1 MRSRPLRDF
10 IIGKTIIPS
19 LKLYKQALLRGQIA
33 LMMFFTGIGYVG
45 VDIAYSIYR
54 NVPMYSL
61 IAVIGLIAFLLN
73 RARHYRLATIIITLS
88 ANIIIYLFAASEP
101 PSSGVYIFF
110 LPVALSSIVLFS
122 YQEWYYAFGLVML
135 GVTLFLL
142 AFLSDFTILPE
153 VSGAD
158 ATDDLYFLINY
169 IIATTVSVL
178 IIYFLININYHVE
191 KSLRENESRLLQ
203 LTEELRQSNTELDR
217 FVYSVSHDLRAPLSS
232 LMGLVALAE
241 KTANAEETATL
252 LSMMRNRIDA
262 QEKFIRDII
271 DYSRN
276 ARLNHEPEDTN
287 LNDIIGEIMDNLRY
301 AEEVSS
307 VKIKTDIPENYSLK
321 TDKVRLK
328 IVLNNLV
335 SNALKYHDRHK
346 AERYVRI
353 QVRNENSHC
362 EIRVE
367 DNGVGI
373 KPDHHEKI
381 FDMFYR
387 ASENSK
393 GSGLGLYIA
402 REAVKKLGGQITVE
416 SELGKGT
423 RFRIILPK
431 N

>member
-1 MRSRPLRDF
+1 MRSRPVRDF
-10 IIGKTIIPS
+10 IIGKAIIPS
-19 LKLYKQALLRGQIA
+19 LKLYKQAMLRGQIA
-33 LMMFFTGIGYVG
+33 LMMFFTGVSYVG
-45 VDIAYSIYR
+45 IDITHSIYR
-54 NVPMYSL
+54 NIPMYSL
-61 IAVIGLIAFLLN
+61 IAVVGLVGFLLN
-73 RARHYRLATIIITLS
+73 RARLYRLSTIVIVLS

-101 PSSGVYIFF
+101 PTSGAYIFF

-122 YQEWYYAFGLVML
+122 YREWYWAFAFVML
-135 GVTLFLL
+135 GVALFLL
-142 AFLSDFTILPE
+142 AFLSDFSILPKVPGPDE
-153 VSGAD
+153 
-158 ATDDLYFLINY
+158 TDDLYFLINY

-178 IIYFLININYHVE
+178 IIYFLININHHVE
-191 KSLRENESRLLQ
+191 KSLRKNEARLLQ
-203 LTEELRQSNTELDR
+203 LTEELQQSNTELDR

-232 LMGLVALAE
+232 LMGLVTLAE
-241 KTANAEETATL
+241 KTTNAEETATL
-252 LSMMRNRIDA
+252 FAMMRNRIDA

-287 LNDIIGEIMDNLRY
+287 LNDIIREIMDNLRY

-307 VKIKTDIPENYSLK
+307 VKIKTDIPENFILK

-346 AERYVRI
+346 VERYVQIR
-353 QVRNENSHC
+353 VRSENDNC
-362 EIRVE
+362 IILVE

-373 KPDHHEKI
+373 KTDHLEKI

-402 REAVKKLGGQITVE
+402 REAMKKLGGQITVE

-423 RFRIILPK
+423 RFKIILPK

>member
-1 MRSRPLRDF
+1 MQSKPLRDF
-10 IIGKTIIPS
+10 IIGKPVIPS

-45 VDIAYSIYR
+45 IDLAYSIYR
-54 NVPMYSL
+54 NVPMYLL
-61 IAVIGLIAFLLN
+61 IAVVGLVAFLLN
-73 RARHYRLATIIITLS
+73 RCRHYRLATIVITLS
-88 ANIIIYLFAASEP
+88 ANIMIYLFAASEP

-110 LPVALSSIVLFS
+110 LPVALSSLVLFS
-122 YQEWYYAFGLVML
+122 YREWYWAFGLVML
-135 GVTLFLL
+135 GVALFLL

-153 VSGAD
+153 IAGPD

-203 LTEELRQSNTELDR
+203 LTEELKQSNTELDR

-232 LMGLVALAE
+232 LMGLVTLAE
-241 KTANAEETATL
+241 KTTSAEETATL
-252 LSMMRNRIDA
+252 LAMMRNRIDA

-276 ARLNHEPEDTN
+276 ARLNHEFEETN
-287 LNDIIGEIMDNLRY
+287 LKDLIREIMDNLRY

-346 AERYVRI
+346 EERFVHIRA
-353 QVRNENSHC
+353 QNGNDHC
-362 EIRVE
+362 EISVE
-367 DNGVGI
+367 DNGIGI
-373 KPDHHEKI
+373 RSDHHEKI

-423 RFRIILPK
+423 RFRIMLPQ
-431 N
+431 

>member
-33 LMMFFTGIGYVG
+33 LMMLLTGIGYVG
-45 VDIAYSIYR
+45 IDIAYSIYR
-54 NVPMYSL
+54 NVSMYSL
-61 IAVIGLIAFLLN
+61 IAVVGLIAFLLN
-73 RARHYRLATIIITLS
+73 RARHYRLSTIVIILS

-101 PSSGVYIFF
+101 TTSGVYIFF
-110 LPVALSSIVLFS
+110 LPVALSAIVLFR
-122 YQEWYYAFGLVML
+122 YQEWYWAFGFVML
-135 GVTLFLL
+135 GVCLFLL

-153 VSGAD
+153 VAGQD

-232 LMGLVALAE
+232 LMGLVTLAE
-241 KTANAEETATL
+241 KTTSAEETATL

-307 VKIKTDIPENYSLK
+307 VKIKTDIPENYTLK

-335 SNALKYHDRHK
+335 SNALKYHDRYK
-346 AERYVRI
+346 AERFVRI
-353 QVRNENSHC
+353 RVQNENSHC
-362 EIRVE
+362 EIVVE
-367 DNGVGI
+367 DNGIGI

-423 RFRIILPK
+423 RFKIMLPTD
-431 N
+431 

>member
-1 MRSRPLRDF
+1 
-10 IIGKTIIPS
+10 
-19 LKLYKQALLRGQIA
+19 
-33 LMMFFTGIGYVG
+33 
-45 VDIAYSIYR
+45 
-54 NVPMYSL
+54 
-61 IAVIGLIAFLLN
+61 
-73 RARHYRLATIIITLS
+73 
-88 ANIIIYLFAASEP
+88 
-101 PSSGVYIFF
+101 
-110 LPVALSSIVLFS
+110 
-122 YQEWYYAFGLVML
+122 
-135 GVTLFLL
+135 
-142 AFLSDFTILPE
+142 
-153 VSGAD
+153 
-158 ATDDLYFLINY
+158 
-169 IIATTVSVL
+169 
-178 IIYFLININYHVE
+178 
-191 KSLRENESRLLQ
+191 LLQ